1 MPHQTS
7 LLPRLPSTSCRESIY
22 RELYIHSSDPVV
34 ASFLHWYVRTTFW
47 DPIAKSKLNSSSLS
61 LSLFSLSHLSF
72 SLFNLIKRSFVV
84 TPSLHPLL
92 FSYLQKKKQE
102 KKKDPLFFFGLL
114 YRNCVRIYALFPVS
128 WSWSSSNWESETF
141 FLSGSDSV
149 RYIIIPICSSFFI
162 SFLFLFLFL
171 TVQEI
176 WGRGRERTL
185 VGFVG
190 TTTSTRKGRFVGS
203 VGIGFPILRRNL
215 RSKWALFLRRSC
227 RNSSFWVAT
236 TTPLAPS
243 FSRLRE
249 SLVF

>member
-1 MPHQTS
+1 MRWRRQEKRKPDLFHSFSVIIFSHRDIHKYRDIYINIYLYLCIRTYHMPHQTS

-102 KKKDPLFFFGLL
+102 KKKDTFFFGLL

-128 WSWSSSNWESETF
+128 WSGSSSNWESETF

-149 RYIIIPICSSFFI
+149 RYIIIPICSSFFY
-162 SFLFLFLFL
+162 
-171 TVQEI
+171 
-176 WGRGRERTL
+176 
-185 VGFVG
+185 
-190 TTTSTRKGRFVGS
+190 
-203 VGIGFPILRRNL
+203 
-215 RSKWALFLRRSC
+215 
-227 RNSSFWVAT
+227 
-236 TTPLAPS
+236 
-243 FSRLRE
+243 
-249 SLVF
+249 